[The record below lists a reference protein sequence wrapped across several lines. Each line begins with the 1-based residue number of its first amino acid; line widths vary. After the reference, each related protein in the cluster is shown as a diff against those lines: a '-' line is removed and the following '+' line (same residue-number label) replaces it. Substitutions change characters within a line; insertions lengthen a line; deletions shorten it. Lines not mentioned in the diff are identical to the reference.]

1 MFRVKLIGIIFL
13 FCFCCEFSN
22 SQPLTLY
29 DSIEKALNHNQ
40 TIMYAVQKN
49 YLSGQSQLN
58 LAESAYRLQM
68 NLNLNTTQ
76 NYSRTLSHD
85 IYYTSWSQV
94 TTPNLNF
101 DYTLLTPL
109 GSSTHLGIG
118 YQTQI
123 FNSNSCYSS
132 PQFDFT
138 FQQPLSWSGIQA
150 GHADIIR
157 ARRNLLTAEMSYQL
171 QKEGLIIA
179 VINSYF
185 QLWQAF
191 RSVEQSNC
199 DLQSARRVLEIAEL
213 RLKAGQLSEFEVM
226 NIRVQY
232 QVAEDN
238 LTVAQNSLQTQKRSF
253 LRLLGQDLNT
263 EIQLVEEIEMD
274 TIDFDLD
281 YVIQTAY
288 QNRLEIKQR
297 EISLEL
303 AELSLQQ
310 TKAAAYPTLYLYGNY
325 SLSSQ
330 QYDVSLGSS
339 LMDYPNRYWRFQAS
353 LSFPILDGGAR
364 SNQLQIA
371 KYALDIQQKNLNLF
385 KEDIAIAIEENFRS
399 LQLNQNRIKSL
410 TLNLKIAEESLKIA
424 ELRFKQG
431 QISSTEIENIRQR
444 YTNAQRSLN
453 SAKISYITQ
462 SAQLAKAMG
471 ILEEWVERQ
480 KD

>member
-1 MFRVKLIGIIFL
+1 MLPVKFIAIITL
-13 FCFCCEFSN
+13 FFFFPEISN
-22 SQPLTLY
+22 SQPLTMY
-29 DSIEKALNHNQ
+29 NSIEKALNYNQ
-40 TIMYAVQKN
+40 TIMYAIQKN
-49 YLSGQSQLN
+49 YLSARSQLN
-58 LAESAYRLQM
+58 LAESPYRLQM
-68 NLNLNTTQ
+68 NLNLNTAQ

-109 GSSTHLGIG
+109 GSSTHLGMG

-157 ARRNLLTAEMSYQL
+157 ARKNFIAAEMSYQL

-179 VINSYF
+179 VINFYF

-191 RSVEQSNC
+191 RNVEQSEY
-199 DLQSARRVLEIAEL
+199 DLQSAQRVLQIAEL

-238 LTVAQNSLQTQKRSF
+238 LAVAQNSLQTQQREF
-253 LRLLGQDLNT
+253 LRLLGQDLNAGIQLAA
-263 EIQLVEEIEMD
+263 EIQMD
-274 TIDFDLD
+274 TIAFNLD
-281 YVIQTAY
+281 YAILMAF
-288 QNRLEIKQR
+288 QNRLEIKQQ

-303 AELSLQQ
+303 ADLSLKQIS
-310 TKAAAYPTLYLYGNY
+310 AAAYPTLSLNGNY
-325 SLSSQ
+325 TFSS
-330 QYDVSLGSS
+330 QYDVTLGPSLW
-339 LMDYPNRYWRFQAS
+339 DYPNRSWRFQAS
-353 LSFPILDGGAR
+353 LTFPILDGGAR

-385 KEDIAIAIEENFRS
+385 KEVIAIAIEENFRS
-399 LQLNQNRIKSL
+399 LKLNQNRIQSL
-410 TLNLKIAEESLKIA
+410 TLNLKIAEEALKIA

>member
-1 MFRVKLIGIIFL
+1 
-13 FCFCCEFSN
+13 
-22 SQPLTLY
+22 
-29 DSIEKALNHNQ
+29 
-40 TIMYAVQKN
+40 MYAIQKN
-49 YLSGQSQLN
+49 YLSTQSQLN
-58 LAESAYRLQM
+58 LAESAYRLKM
-68 NLNLNTTQ
+68 NLNLNTLQ
-76 NYSRTLSHD
+76 NYSRSLTQN
-85 IYYTSWSQV
+85 IYYESWSQV
-94 TTPNLNF
+94 TTPNF
-101 DYTLLTPL
+101 DFGYTLLTPL
-109 GSSTHLGIG
+109 GSRTHLGFG

-123 FNSNSCYSS
+123 FDSQSFYSS
-132 PQFDFT
+132 PQLNFT
-138 FQQPLSWSGIQA
+138 FQQPLSWAGMQS

-157 ARRNLLTAEMSYQL
+157 AKRNFVTAGMSYQL

-191 RSVEQSNC
+191 RNVEQSEY
-199 DLQSARRVLEIAEL
+199 DLESAKRVLDIAEL

-238 LTVAQNSLQTQKRSF
+238 LAVAQNSLQTQLRAF
-253 LRLLGQDLNT
+253 LWLLGHDFNA
-263 EIQLVEEIEMD
+263 EIQLTAEIQMD
-274 TIDFDLD
+274 TTNFNLD
-281 YVIQTAY
+281 YAIQTAL
-288 QNRLEIKQR
+288 QNRLEIKQQ

-303 AELSLQQ
+303 AELSLKQIN
-310 TKAAAYPTLYLYGNY
+310 AAAYPTLSLKGNY
-325 SLSSQ
+325 SFSS

-339 LMDYPNRYWRFQAS
+339 FWDYPNRYWRFQAN

-371 KYALDIQQKNLNLF
+371 KYALDITQKNLNLF
-385 KEDIAIAIEENFRS
+385 KEGIAIAIEENFRS

-410 TLNLKIAEESLKIA
+410 TLNLKIAEEALKIA

-471 ILEEWVERQ
+471 ILGEWVERQ

>member
-13 FCFCCEFSN
+13 FFFCCEFSN

-29 DSIEKALNHNQ
+29 DSIEKALKYNE
-40 TIMYAVQKN
+40 TIMYAIQKN
-49 YLSGQSQLN
+49 YLSAQSQLN

-76 NYSRTLSHD
+76 NYSRTLSDD

-157 ARRNLLTAEMSYQL
+157 ARRNFVTSEMSYQL
-171 QKEGLIIA
+171 QNEGLIIA

-191 RSVEQSNC
+191 RSVEQSNY
-199 DLQSARRVLEIAEL
+199 DLQSARRVLGIAEL

-238 LTVAQNSLQTQKRSF
+238 LTVAQNSLQTEKRSF

-263 EIQLVEEIEMD
+263 EIQLAAETQMD
-274 TIDFDLD
+274 TVAFNLE
-281 YVIQTAY
+281 YAIQTAL
-288 QNRLEIKQR
+288 QNRLEIKQQVTG
-297 EISLEL
+297 LEL
-303 AELSLQQ
+303 AGLSLKQIE
-310 TKAAAYPTLYLYGNY
+310 AAAYPTLYLNGNY

-330 QYDVSLGSS
+330 YDVSLGSA
-339 LMDYPNRYWRFQAS
+339 LWDYPNRYWRFQAS

-364 SNQLQIA
+364 SNQVQIA
-371 KYALDIQQKNLNLF
+371 KYVYNIQLKNLELF

-410 TLNLKIAEESLKIA
+410 TLSLKIAEEALNIA

-444 YTNAQRSLN
+444 FTNAQRSLN

-462 SAQLAKAMG
+462 SAQLARAMA

-480 KD
+480 ME

>member
-1 MFRVKLIGIIFL
+1 
-13 FCFCCEFSN
+13 
-22 SQPLTLY
+22 
-29 DSIEKALNHNQ
+29 
-40 TIMYAVQKN
+40 MYAVQKN
-49 YLSGQSQLN
+49 YLSAKSQLN
-58 LAESAYRLQM
+58 LAESSYKLQM
-68 NLNLNTTQ
+68 NFDLNTTH
-76 NYSRTLSHD
+76 NYSRILSRD
-85 IYYTSWSQV
+85 IYYESGYQI

-109 GSSTHLGIG
+109 GSRTHFGIG
-118 YQTQI
+118 YQTQV

-138 FQQPLSWSGIQA
+138 FQQPFSWSGIQA
-150 GHADIIR
+150 GHADMIR
-157 ARRNLLTAEMSYQL
+157 ARRNFVTSEMSYQL
-171 QKEGLIIA
+171 QKEGLIMA
-179 VINSYF
+179 VINSFF

-191 RSVEQSNC
+191 RNMEQSDY
-199 DLQSARRVLEIAEL
+199 DLQSAKRVLDIAEL

-238 LTVAQNSLQTQKRSF
+238 LAVAQNSLQTQQREF

-263 EIQLVEEIEMD
+263 EIQLAAEIQMD
-274 TIDFDLD
+274 TINFNLD
-281 YVIQTAY
+281 YAIQTAL
-288 QNRLEIKQR
+288 QNRLEIKQQ
-297 EISLEL
+297 EISLGL
-303 AELSLQQ
+303 AELSLKQIN
-310 TKAAAYPTLYLYGNY
+310 AAAYPTLSLNGNY
-325 SLSSQ
+325 SFSS

-339 LMDYPNRYWRFQAS
+339 FWDYPNRYWRFQAN

-385 KEDIAIAIEENFRS
+385 KEGIAIAIEENFRS

-410 TLNLKIAEESLKIA
+410 TLNLKIAEEALNIA

-444 YTNAQRSLN
+444 FTNAQRSLN
-453 SAKISYITQ
+453 SAKISYISQ
-462 SAQLAKAMG
+462 SAQLAMAMG

-480 KD
+480 ME

>member
-1 MFRVKLIGIIFL
+1 MLPVKFIAIITL
-13 FCFCCEFSN
+13 FFFFPEISN

-49 YLSGQSQLN
+49 YLSAQSQLN
-58 LAESAYRLQM
+58 LAESSYKLQM
-68 NLNLNTTQ
+68 NSNLNTTQ
-76 NYSRTLSHD
+76 NYSRTLSRD
-85 IYYTSWSQV
+85 IFYESRYQI

-109 GSSTHLGIG
+109 GSRTHFGIG

-123 FNSNSCYSS
+123 FNSNSFYSS
-132 PQFDFT
+132 PQFNFT

-150 GHADIIR
+150 GHADITR
-157 ARRNLLTAEMSYQL
+157 AKRNFITSELSYQL
-171 QKEGLIIA
+171 QNEGLIIA

-310 TKAAAYPTLYLYGNY
+310 TKAAAYPTLYLNGNY

-330 QYDVSLGSS
+330 YDVSLGSA
-339 LMDYPNRYWRFQAS
+339 LWDYPNRYWRFQAS

-364 SNQLQIA
+364 SNQVQIA
-371 KYALDIQQKNLNLF
+371 KYAYNIQLKNLELF
-385 KEDIAIAIEENFRS
+385 KEDIAIDIEENFRS
-399 LQLNQNRIKSL
+399 LKLNQNRINSL
-410 TLNLKIAEESLKIA
+410 TLSLKIAEEALNIA

-444 YTNAQRSLN
+444 FTNAQRSLN
-453 SAKISYITQ
+453 SAKISYTTQ
-462 SAQLAKAMG
+462 SAQLARAMG